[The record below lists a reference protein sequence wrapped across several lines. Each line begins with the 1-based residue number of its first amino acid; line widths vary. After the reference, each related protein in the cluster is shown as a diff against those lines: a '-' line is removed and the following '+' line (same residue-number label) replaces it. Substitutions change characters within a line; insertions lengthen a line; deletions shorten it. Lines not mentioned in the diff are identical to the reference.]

1 MGQKGDLHY
10 AIIGALARHK
20 SEVIRKTHPK
30 RNFILFRNKG
40 DPMSSWSA
48 EQTLQEAK
56 RTDLILFLDWNQS
69 RYLRTYKRHMVG
81 QVRLVLQ
88 RILSR
93 FLFFDLTLFHRQCWI
108 TFTGDFGQRLNNR
121 LIPLI
126 EIFLKRLNLLL
137 NVVCSCFSQS
147 CDIIM

>member
-10 AIIGALARHK
+10 DRCIGETQERGYQEDPPEEELH
-20 SEVIRKTHPK
+20 SLQEQ
-30 RNFILFRNKG
+30 G
-40 DPMSSWSA
+40 DLMSSWSA

-56 RTDLILFLDWNQS
+56 RTDLVLFLDWNQS

-93 FLFFDLTLFHRQCWI
+93 FLFFDLTL
-108 TFTGDFGQRLNNR
+108 L
-121 LIPLI
+121 
-126 EIFLKRLNLLL
+126 LKSL
-137 NVVCSCFSQS
+137 QEMGEK
-147 CDIIM
+147 D